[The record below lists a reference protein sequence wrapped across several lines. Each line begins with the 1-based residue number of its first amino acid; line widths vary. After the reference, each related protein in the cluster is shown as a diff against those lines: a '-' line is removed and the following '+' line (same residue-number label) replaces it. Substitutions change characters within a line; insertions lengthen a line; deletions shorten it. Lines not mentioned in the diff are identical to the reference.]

1 MKTGHCGRR
10 TAPRGFSLI
19 EMLVLVVIVG
29 LLAYFGI
36 PAFLKYS
43 QQGRLNLAETALR
56 QISHQEAE
64 WFGAH
69 KSYATLRQLGYPSG
83 SLLSAVY
90 LDKDGTIADNASKDS
105 VYRIVI
111 NLNSAPGGTGTDAAA
126 ASASP
131 YYLLTAE
138 PINDQG
144 GDKRCGTLSLASTG
158 QVGVSGV
165 EGEAGCWQ
173 K

>member
-1 MKTGHCGRR
+1 LMKTGHCGRR

-64 WFGAH
+64 WFGAQ

-83 SLLSAVY
+83 SLLSAMY
-90 LDKDGTIADNASKDS
+90 LNKDGTITDNASKDS

-111 NLNSAPGGTGTDAAA
+111 NLNSTPGGANATA

-158 QVGVSGV
+158 QVGASGA